1 MIASIALLA
10 YITAERAAEPLI
22 AARNDKGLMARGGVL
37 HAEPLF
43 PLILALH
50 VAWLAGLWW
59 LAWDRPMNP
68 VWLGVF
74 AVLQVLRFWVMAA
87 LGRRWTT
94 RIITVPGETLVHTGP
109 YRFLRHPNYWVVVG
123 EIAVLPLVFGL
134 PIFAVVFSVL
144 NAVALII
151 RARIE
156 DRALADLR

>member
-1 MIASIALLA
+1 LIGAIALLA

-22 AARNDKGLMARGGVL
+22 AARNDKGLLARGGVV

-59 LAWDRPMNP
+59 LAWERPMHP
-68 VWLGVF
+68 AWLAVF
-74 AVLQVLRFWVMAA
+74 VILQGLRFWVMAA

-94 RIITVPGETLVHTGP
+94 RIITVPGETLVRTGP
-109 YRFLRHPNYWVVVG
+109 YRFLKHPNYWVVVG

-134 PIFAVVFSVL
+134 PLFAAVFSAL
-144 NAVALII
+144 NAVALFI
-151 RARIE
+151 RVGIE
-156 DRALADLR
+156 NRALASLR

>member
-1 MIASIALLA
+1 MIGSIALLA

-59 LAWDRPMNP
+59 LAWDRPM
-68 VWLGVF
+68 VLSALVLFG
-74 AVLQVLRFWVMAA
+74 VLQILRFRVMAA
-87 LGRRWTT
+87 LGKRWTT
-94 RIITVPGETLVHTGP
+94 RIITVPGETLVRTGP
-109 YRFLRHPNYWVVVG
+109 YLYLRHPNYWVVVG

-134 PIFAVVFSVL
+134 PIFAMVFSVL

-151 RARIE
+151 RVRIE